1 MVVGLAAVVAE
12 AVPRLAGRKRKETI
26 MNKKLLYILI
36 PVLAIV
42 FIAMGAIGQYNGLV
56 DSYAEVE
63 NAQSNVDTQL
73 QRRYDLIPNV
83 VASVKGAMEH
93 ETEVFTAIA
102 DARAK
107 IGSSKQGSSEYKEG
121 QSALDSAVSRLL
133 VLTENYPQLNS
144 NQQVSDLITELE
156 GTENRLLV
164 ARKDYNT
171 VATSYNKK
179 IKHFPTSIYAGIFG
193 YEKVDLFQAT
203 SDAATTVPSVN
214 LGDK

>member
-1 MVVGLAAVVAE
+1 
-12 AVPRLAGRKRKETI
+12 
-26 MNKKLLYILI
+26 MNKKLLYIVI

-42 FIAMGAIGQYNGLV
+42 LIAMGAIGQYNGLV

-107 IGSSKQGSSEYKEG
+107 IGSSKQGSAEYNEG
-121 QSALDSAVSRLL
+121 QSQLDSAVSRLL

-171 VATSYNKK
+171 IATAYNKK
-179 IKHFPTSIYAGIFG
+179 IKRFPTNIYAGIFG

-214 LGDK
+214 LKDK

>member
-1 MVVGLAAVVAE
+1 
-12 AVPRLAGRKRKETI
+12 
-26 MNKKLLYILI
+26 MNKKF
-36 PVLAIV
+36 V
-42 FIAMGAIGQYNGLV
+42 FIAVPILAILALVFGMIGQYNGLV

-83 VASVKGAMEH
+83 VSAVKGAMEH

-107 IGSSKQGSSEYKEG
+107 IGSSTQGSTEYNEA
-121 QSALDSAVSRLL
+121 QSQLDSAVSRLL
-133 VLTENYPQLNS
+133 VLTENYPQLNA

-156 GTENRLLV
+156 GTENRILV

-171 VATSYNKK
+171 VATAYNKK
-179 IKHFPTSIYAGIFG
+179 IRRFPTNIYAGIFG

-203 SDAATTVPSVN
+203 SDATTTVPSVN
-214 LGDK
+214 LGDD

>member
-1 MVVGLAAVVAE
+1 
-12 AVPRLAGRKRKETI
+12 

-36 PVLAIV
+36 PILAIV

-93 ETEVFTAIA
+93 EKEVFTAIA

-107 IGSSKQGSSEYKEG
+107 IGSSKQGSAEYKEG
-121 QSALDSAVSRLL
+121 QSELDSAVSRLL
-133 VLTENYPQLNS
+133 VLTENHPQLNA

-171 VATSYNKK
+171 VATAYNKK
-179 IKHFPTSIYAGIFG
+179 IKRFPTSIYAGIFG
-193 YEKVDLFQAT
+193 YEKVELFQAT
-203 SDAATTVPSVN
+203 SDASTTVPSVN